1 MMATKAGGPARYA
14 AWTLMGVLGLV
25 VVFHGLVMLGAVP
38 FEIVWGGR
46 LKSHAQ
52 MLQFE
57 TVSIVL
63 NLLMLL
69 VVAVHTRLLRV
80 NISRKVTQGLLWA
93 MVGLFL
99 VNTAGNIFSSNS
111 FEKLFFTP
119 LTFVLMLCSARLALA
134 TNEAR

>member
-1 MMATKAGGPARYA
+1 MNTREGAPGRYA
-14 AWTLMGVLGLV
+14 ARALVGVLSLV
-25 VVFHGLVMLGAVP
+25 VIFHGLVMLGAVP
-38 FEIVWGGR
+38 SAIVWGGR

-57 TVSIVL
+57 TVSIGL
-63 NLLMLL
+63 NLAMLL
-69 VVAVHTRLLRV
+69 VVAVHARLLRV